1 MTSQVWWYFARS
13 SGMVAAILLMASFVW
28 GVLMATRAL
37 KPIDRP
43 SWMLAMHRWFAGL
56 AVTATAMHVGALIA
70 DSYVHFGAKEVL
82 VPFASTW
89 RPTAVAIGVVSMYI
103 LAVVQITSWLMKR
116 MSKKVWRGIHMSS
129 YVLVWMVFLH
139 AGLSGTDTANSVYR
153 IVAVVL
159 AIVVATAAILR
170 IRIGR
175 PAAARAAA
183 RAAGAPAEPRPTA
196 ARPAEARSAGVQAP
210 APSRPA
216 SQPLPPPVGVPVARR
231 PPESAGVLGDPLI
244 AGQRGRG
251 R

>member
-37 KPIDRP
+37 KPVDRP

-56 AVTATAMHVGALIA
+56 AVTATAVHLASLIA
-70 DSYVHFGAKEVL
+70 DNYVHFGAKEVL
-82 VPFASTW
+82 VPFASSW
-89 RPTAVAIGVVSMYI
+89 RPTAVAIGVMSMYI

-139 AGLSGTDTANSVYR
+139 AGLSGTDTSNRVYR

-170 IRIGR
+170 IRLGR

-183 RAAGAPAEPRPTA
+183 RAAGTPAA
-196 ARPAEARSAGVQAP
+196 ARPNTARSAGAQAS
-210 APSRPA
+210 APSRPSA
-216 SQPLPPPVGVPVARR
+216 QPLPPPVGVPVARR
-231 PPESAGVLGDPLI
+231 PPVSADALGDPLI
-244 AGQRGRG
+244 SAQRGAG

>member
-37 KPIDRP
+37 KPVDRP

-56 AVTATAMHVGALIA
+56 AVTATALHVGSLIA

-139 AGLSGTDTANSVYR
+139 AGLSGTDTSNRVYR

-170 IRIGR
+170 IRLGR

-183 RAAGAPAEPRPTA
+183 RAAGTPAA
-196 ARPAEARSAGVQAP
+196 ARPNTARSAGVQAS
-210 APSRPA
+210 APTRPSA
-216 SQPLPPPVGVPVARR
+216 QPLPPPVGVPVARR
-231 PPESAGVLGDPLI
+231 PPVSADALGDPLI
-244 AGQRGRG
+244 SAQRGAG